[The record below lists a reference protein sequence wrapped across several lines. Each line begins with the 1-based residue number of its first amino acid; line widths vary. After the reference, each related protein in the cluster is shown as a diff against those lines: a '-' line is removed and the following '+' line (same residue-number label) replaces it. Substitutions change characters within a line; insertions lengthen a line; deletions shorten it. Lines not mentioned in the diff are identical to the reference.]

1 MMLQIWHDRNARLKL
16 EVIMHLKTLRM
27 TRSLFALS
35 TLVLSSACLMT
46 SSSATTPQ
54 SSSAITVF
62 GQPTIVVDASIT
74 QLWQQQAALSSS
86 LEAAGL
92 IAHDND
98 EEHDMHTNPNGI
110 GGNYEADNQV
120 PTSQSDRISD
130 VINQVADQV
139 DRRDS
144 NLHRLNQTLMSH
156 NQDPVNVSA
165 DILAVEPVANAHVSS
180 PYGYRTL
187 GGREFHPGIDLAVP
201 YGSPIYATGTGTVV
215 YSGWK
220 NGYGNFIEIDHGNG
234 YVTRYGHSSRLL
246 VSVGDHVDKNQE
258 IALVGC
264 TGRCTGPHVHYEVL
278 YHGKRQNPATYLA
291 LAPRRED

>member
-1 MMLQIWHDRNARLKL
+1 
-16 EVIMHLKTLRM
+16 MHLKTLRM
-27 TRSLFALS
+27 KRSLFALS
-35 TLVLSSACLMT
+35 TLVLSSVCFMT
-46 SSSATTPQ
+46 PSSAAIQ
-54 SSSAITVF
+54 SSSSTIAVF
-62 GQPTIVVDASIT
+62 GQPAIAIDASIT
-74 QLWQQQAALSSS
+74 QLWQQQSALSSS
-86 LEAAGL
+86 LETMGL
-92 IAHDND
+92 VAHDTD
-98 EEHDMHTNPNGI
+98 EEHDKHTNPDGI
-110 GGNYEADNQV
+110 GGDYEADNQV
-120 PTSQSDRISD
+120 PTAQSDRISD

-144 NLHRLNQTLMSH
+144 NLQRLTQSMTNRDH
-156 NQDPVNVSA
+156 DPINVSA
-165 DILAVEPVANAHVSS
+165 DILAVEPVANARVSS

-187 GGREFHPGIDLAVP
+187 GGHEFHPGIDLAVP
-201 YGSPIYATGTGTVV
+201 YGSPIYATGTGTIV

-234 YVTRYGHSSRLL
+234 YVTRYGHASRLL

-278 YHGKRQNPATYLA
+278 YNGKRQNPATYLA

>member
-1 MMLQIWHDRNARLKL
+1 
-16 EVIMHLKTLRM
+16 MHLKTLRI

-35 TLVLSSACLMT
+35 TLVLCSACLMT
-46 SSSATTPQ
+46 SSSAASHQ
-54 SSSAITVF
+54 SSSGITVF
-62 GQPTIVVDASIT
+62 GQPAIAVDASIT

-86 LEAAGL
+86 LETMGL
-92 IAHDND
+92 IAHDAD
-98 EEHDMHTNPNGI
+98 DEHDIHTYPIGI
-110 GGNYEADNQV
+110 GGDYEADNQV

-139 DRRDS
+139 ERRDS
-144 NLHRLNQTLMSH
+144 NLQHLNQSLTSRD
-156 NQDPVNVSA
+156 QDPLNVSA
-165 DILAVEPVANAHVSS
+165 DILAVEPVANARVSS
-180 PYGYRTL
+180 PYVYRTL

-220 NGYGNFIEIDHGNG
+220 IGYGNFIEINHGNG
-234 YVTRYGHSSRLL
+234 YVTRYGHASRLL

-278 YHGKRQNPATYLA
+278 FNGKRQNPATYLA